1 MKKVLSFVLITVL
14 ALTCMVMP
22 AFAAEPT
29 VSVATKNVEVGAET
43 VTLDV
48 TVSEAT
54 FATYEMKVE
63 YDATALE
70 LTDIAQGAA
79 TNGVFV
85 ANVNNGEVAAADA
98 NDSTVSGVLFTLT
111 FKVLTDVKGN
121 YPVTVAVDNVVTA
134 NDTAV
139 EVATEAGA
147 VVVEEAETPNVPNTG
162 DATVV
167 VLLAVA
173 FGVLATGVTVSK
185 RKLFN

>member
-1 MKKVLSFVLITVL
+1 MKKVLSFVMIAVL

-22 AFAAEPT
+22 AFAAETTT
-29 VSVATKNVEVGAET
+29 VSVATKNVEIGTET

-48 TVSEAT
+48 IVSEAT

-111 FKVLTDVKGN
+111 FKVLTDVKGT

-139 EVATEAGA
+139 EVATKAGA
-147 VVVEEAETPNVPNTG
+147 VVIEAAPEVPNTG